1 MQQFYEKA
9 GIDLKKLRFR
19 KLTSD
24 EKAFYAKSA
33 FDLEV
38 KTSLGWIEL
47 VACNDRGDYDLKRHM
62 EFSKKD
68 MMVDDGDDKVLP
80 SIFELS
86 MGVDRSLYCIMENS
100 FVKEDGRDILKL
112 NRDLSPIQ
120 VGIFPLAKKESMQ
133 AKAQEIQNILKKE
146 FQIFYDESGS
156 IGRRYRRQ
164 DEVGTHLGITVDYDT
179 MKNNTVTL
187 RNRDSMEQKRVK
199 ITELLQ
205 IIRGYYLDKDIFK

>member
-1 MQQFYEKA
+1 
-9 GIDLKKLRFR
+9 
-19 KLTSD
+19 
-24 EKAFYAKSA
+24 
-33 FDLEV
+33 
-38 KTSLGWIEL
+38 
-47 VACNDRGDYDLKRHM
+47 M